1 MTMKI
6 GTRSLLFGAHQ
17 FLLHPLC
24 VAIAWTMLYGFPTDP
39 RLWMAFLIHDAGYYR
54 YT

>member
-24 VAIAWTMLYGFPTDP
+24 VAREVD
-39 RLWMAFLIHDAGYYR
+39 FLI
-54 YT
+54 